1 MPVQAQ
7 QQLPSLGELKS
18 RTTPQ
23 LEAAPSFLISAP
35 HNHLALM
42 DDSQQQ
48 QQQQQFFVGADG
60 MHRIISHGSS
70 PLLPIQGLTLPNFAH
85 MYSHAPVTAATME
98 CVNVPTVVN
107 ALGGARKRR
116 KESVSDIRR
125 ATPHAQPHQAH
136 LQQLGVD
143 LNQTLASSFPHQA
156 GTLVSTGLRLAF
168 DDDRSTVTSSRP
180 SSTPACGASSL
191 TLGDELAVQFSSHQE
206 DLNQL
211 LKAQAEQ
218 LRQALEERM
227 KTQAKALM
235 ASVEGEVSRKIREKE
250 AEMERVSRRNS
261 ELEERVRQLS
271 MEREVWQ
278 SKAKNNEAMVAILRS
293 NLQQAMVHHQSR
305 EPSRIEGCGDS
316 EADDAA
322 SVYIDDNL
330 PAQQSRAMM
339 MRNHVMMKSSH
350 MSTSSEVAA
359 AAPGVVRACRRCGA
373 NEASVLVLP
382 CLHLCLCLQCN
393 QSYAAE
399 RCPVCNGLV
408 SNSAEVFLS

>member
-7 QQLPSLGELKS
+7 QLPTLGEHKS
-18 RTTPQ
+18 RTSPQ
-23 LEAAPSFLISAP
+23 LDAPGFLISAP
-35 HNHLALM
+35 YM

-48 QQQQQFFVGADG
+48 QQFFVGVDG
-60 MHRIISHGSS
+60 LHRIIPHGSS
-70 PLLPIQGLTLPNFAH
+70 PLLPAVQGLVLPNFAH
-85 MYSHAPVTAATME
+85 MYSHAPAAAAAE
-98 CVNVPTVVN
+98 CVNMPMVAN
-107 ALGGARKRR
+107 AVGGARKKR
-116 KESVSDIRR
+116 KESSDIRR
-125 ATPHAQPHQAH
+125 ATSQQAH
-136 LQQLGVD
+136 FQQLGVD
-143 LNQTLASSFPHQA
+143 LNQTLAASFPHQA

-180 SSTPACGASSL
+180 SSTPACVSSP
-191 TLGDELAVQFSSHQE
+191 TLGDELAVQFSSHQD

-211 LKAQAEQ
+211 LKTQAEQ

-227 KTQAKALM
+227 KTQAKSLM
-235 ASVEGEVSRKIREKE
+235 ASIEGEVSRKIRDKE
-250 AEMERVSRRNS
+250 AEMERVSRRNL

-293 NLQQAMVHHQSR
+293 NLQQAMVQVQHQSR

-330 PAQQSRAMM
+330 PAQQSRAML
-339 MRNHVMMKSSH
+339 MRNVMIKGSH
-350 MSTSSEVAA
+350 MSASSEPAVAA
-359 AAPGVVRACRRCGA
+359 PMVVRACRRCGA

-393 QSYAAE
+393 QSYPVE
-399 RCPVCNGLV
+399 RCPVCNALV